1 MNESVQVTVASFVGI
16 VSLGFVLSF
25 FITSVFGFLATN
37 VWPPESFPDDLGN
50 DLGSDLGSSQRRET
64 CQWTEDENGPHETE
78 CGHAFEF
85 TYDGVEANGFKYCC
99 FCGGTIIMKLDNDQA
114 QRRAPEARAERKGTE
129 L

>member
-1 MNESVQVTVASFVGI
+1 MPRKNDNGWDAIRTPTPNDRGNETARKSAKHP
-16 VSLGFVLSF
+16 
-25 FITSVFGFLATN
+25 N
-37 VWPPESFPDDLGN
+37 
-50 DLGSDLGSSQRRET
+50 SQRSEN

-99 FCGGTIIMKLDNDQA
+99 FCGGAIVLKLANDQA
-114 QRRAPEARAERKGTE
+114 HRPLADSGTE